1 MAPAL
6 LGLLQGISG
15 VRLGVRMCRASPG
28 RLHLPYVD
36 PSHACASG
44 QTPCQPVSG
53 HASRST
59 QVPGIVLG
67 AGSMG
72 PGFRR

>member
-53 HASRST
+53 RVTEH
-59 QVPGIVLG
+59 PG
-67 AGSMG
+67 AGHRAGCRQHG
-72 PGFRR
+72 PGL